1 MAPQAQN
8 QEIQRVMGTL
18 YKLLNTQL
26 KAILKSENL
35 GVSGV
40 KQTLQARLIGRLNYY
55 AYGEWANQSRLN
67 SLIARIYATAQGQP
81 SPPPLTP
88 LSPQYPPVPQPQSSH
103 ALPPFRTAVPLPPP
117 PSPLGRL
124 TFKKSP
130 FYTILE
136 ALTSVVE
143 CQVRDSSKDTV
154 NLRVILNSETASR
167 LLSDPNIRV
176 MVYGAADNG
185 LTHYSPCDI
194 AFPHQV
200 ELKVNLDDV
209 KANMRGLKNKPGTTR
224 PVDITNFIRKKAG
237 FSNSVTMTY
246 ALTQKKFFIVVNLVQ
261 KHPVEELVTQLQV
274 RKTISAEQV
283 IREMQARA
291 QDADIV
297 TTSAVMSLKCPLSTL
312 RISVPC
318 RTSLC
323 THNQCFDA
331 TSFLQLQEQAP
342 TWSCPIC
349 YKATSFEALQV
360 DQYVD
365 NILRATPQSVD
376 QVTIE
381 QNGEWSNPNDPP
393 EDLPGSNGIENG
405 DDYDDELDLVEVDS
419 CGVPTLKREFDS
431 QASVYRTTPTPS
443 REASS
448 VASAPRPST
457 GKRTISQVIDL
468 TGSDD
473 EEEPP
478 RPAKRLAF
486 HLSNGNH
493 HQPFDPLRLSAST
506 SSNSPV
512 PGSYHYHR

>member
-1 MAPQAQN
+1 MAPPALN
-8 QEIQRVMGTL
+8 PEVERVVETL
-18 YKLLNTQL
+18 YKLIITQL
-26 KAILKSENL
+26 KAILKSEGL
-35 GVSGV
+35 PVSGV
-40 KQTLQARLIGRLNYY
+40 KLTLQARLIGRLNYY
-55 AYGEWANQSRLN
+55 AYGEWANQDRLN
-67 SLIARIYATAQGQP
+67 SLIARIYAVARGQP

-88 LSPQYPPVPQPQSSH
+88 LSPHYPSAPQPQSSH
-103 ALPPFRTAVPLPPP
+103 ALPPYRTTVPLPPP
-117 PSPLGRL
+117 SPMGRL
-124 TFKKSP
+124 TFKGSP

-136 ALTSVVE
+136 PLTSVME
-143 CQVRDSSKDTV
+143 CQARDSSRDTV
-154 NLRVILNSETASR
+154 CLRVSLASETVSR
-167 LLSDPNIRV
+167 LLSDPNLRI

-185 LTHYSPCDI
+185 LTHYSPSDI

-200 ELKVNLDDV
+200 ELKVNHDDV
-209 KANMRGLKNKPGTTR
+209 KANLRGLKNKPGTTR
-224 PVDITNFIRKKAG
+224 PADITNFIRKKVG
-237 FSNSVTMTY
+237 YVNTVTMTY

-261 KHPVEELVTQLQV
+261 KHPVEELVTQLQI

-283 IREMQARA
+283 VREMQTRA

-381 QNGEWSNPNDPP
+381 QNGEWSNPNDVP
-393 EDLPGSNGIENG
+393 EAAPDSNGVENG
-405 DDYDDELDLVEVDS
+405 DNDDLDLVEVDS
-419 CGVPTLKREFDS
+419 CGVPTVKRELDS
-431 QASVYRTTPTPS
+431 QTYINHTTPTPS

-457 GKRTISQVIDL
+457 GKRAISQVIDL

-486 HLSNGNH
+486 HLPNGAH
-493 HQPFDPLRLSAST
+493 QQPFDPLRLSAS
-506 SSNSPV
+506 NSPV
-512 PGSYHYHR
+512 PGSYHYDR